1 MMIVEGLTY
10 HKRLSQRVLC
20 PEFDVD
26 LVVVLLDTHWQVHN
40 GLGQEDL
47 IVIPPL
53 ALPRYT
59 QDTLDLL
66 PMEITGNFMTGGRV
80 SVKGND
86 TECDL
91 GQLHAPPHVGHAS
104 GPEVG

>member
-47 IVIPPL
+47 IVIPP
-53 ALPRYT
+53 PGTPQIY
-59 QDTLDLL
+59 
-66 PMEITGNFMTGGRV
+66 PGHTGST
-80 SVKGND
+80 SHGNHRKFHD
-86 TECDL
+86 R
-91 GQLHAPPHVGHAS
+91 
-104 GPEVG
+104 